1 MKKVYLLSISLL
13 FISLTNISCEKKA
26 DNPIVI
32 YEVTTSNENFELS
45 YLDESGN
52 KMQETITTNNWK
64 KSFNG
69 KKGDSVSLSIKS
81 NNLNSKIDAKII
93 YDGKTIQ
100 KGTTYG
106 KFSDE
111 QVTLDLSTTLPY

>member
-1 MKKVYLLSISLL
+1 MKKVYLLSISFL
-13 FISLTNISCEKKA
+13 FIGLMSISCEKKA
-26 DNPIVI
+26 ENSAVI
-32 YEVTTSNENFELS
+32 YEVTTSNENFEVS

-81 NNLNSKIDAKII
+81 NNLNSNIDAKII

-100 KGTTYG
+100 SGKTYG
-106 KFSDE
+106 KLSSE
-111 QVTLDLSTTLPY
+111 QVTLDLATTLPY

>member
-1 MKKVYLLSISLL
+1 MKKVYLLSISFL
-13 FISLTNISCEKKA
+13 FIGLMNISCEKKA
-26 DNPIVI
+26 DNPVVI
-32 YEVTTSNENFELS
+32 YEVTTSNENFEVS

-52 KMQETITTNNWK
+52 KMQETITSNNWK

-81 NNLNSKIDAKII
+81 NNLNSNIDAKII

-100 KGTTYG
+100 TGKTYG
-106 KFSDE
+106 KLSDE
-111 QVTLDLSTTLPY
+111 QVTLDLATTLPY

>member
-1 MKKVYLLSISLL
+1 MKKVYLLSISFL
-13 FISLTNISCEKKA
+13 FIGLLNISCAKKA
-26 DNPIVI
+26 DNPVVI
-32 YEVTTSNENFELS
+32 YEVTTSNENFEVS

-52 KMQETITTNNWK
+52 KMQETITSNNWK

-81 NNLNSKIDAKII
+81 NNLNSNIDAKII

-100 KGTTYG
+100 TGKTYG
-106 KFSDE
+106 KLSDE
-111 QVTLDLSTTLPY
+111 QVTLDLATTLPY

>member
-1 MKKVYLLSISLL
+1 MKKVYLLSISFL
-13 FISLTNISCEKKA
+13 FIGLMNISCAKKA
-26 DNPIVI
+26 ENPVVI
-32 YEVTTSNENFELS
+32 YEVTTSNENFEVS

-81 NNLNSKIDAKII
+81 NNLNSNIDAKII

-100 KGTTYG
+100 SGKTYG
-106 KFSDE
+106 KLSSE
-111 QVTLDLSTTLPY
+111 QVTLDLATTLPY

>member
-1 MKKVYLLSISLL
+1 MKKVYLLSISFL
-13 FISLTNISCEKKA
+13 FIGLMNISCAKKA
-26 DNPIVI
+26 ENPVVI
-32 YEVTTSNENFELS
+32 YEVTTSNENFEVS

-69 KKGDSVSLSIKS
+69 KKGDSVSLLIKS
-81 NNLNSKIDAKII
+81 NNLNSNIDAKII

-100 KGTTYG
+100 SGKTYG
-106 KFSDE
+106 KLSSE
-111 QVTLDLSTTLPY
+111 QVTLDLATTLPY